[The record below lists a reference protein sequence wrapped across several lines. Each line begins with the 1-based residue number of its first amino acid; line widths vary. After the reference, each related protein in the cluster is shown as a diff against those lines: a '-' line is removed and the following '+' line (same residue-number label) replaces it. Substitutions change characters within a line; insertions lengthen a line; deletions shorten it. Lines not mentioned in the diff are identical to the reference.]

1 MKRLA
6 SIHTGHLAGSATF
19 VSGTTTA
26 AVSKCGARRDF
37 DNTNKRTRLIQAART
52 LAYRHG
58 FREASLADI
67 ARQAQVPLGNVY
79 YYFKTKEEI
88 GEAIVEERLADM
100 KSLQRKLEE
109 LDHPE
114 DRFESVRS

>member
-1 MKRLA
+1 
-6 SIHTGHLAGSATF
+6 
-19 VSGTTTA
+19 
-26 AVSKCGARRDF
+26 
-37 DNTNKRTRLIQAART
+37 
-52 LAYRHG
+52 
-58 FREASLADI
+58 
-67 ARQAQVPLGNVY
+67 VPLGNVY

-114 DRFESVRS
+114 DRFESVRSRAVALE

>member
-1 MKRLA
+1 MHVA
-6 SIHTGHLAGSATF
+6 IS
-19 VSGTTTA
+19 TTLT
-26 AVSKCGARRDF
+26 
-37 DNTNKRTRLIQAART
+37 NTPHSAART

-58 FREASLADI
+58 LREASLADI

-114 DRFESVRS
+114 DRFESVRSRAVALE